1 MTVEIEQ
8 KTNPGIC
15 RKPINDL
22 LGEQFLIP
30 DYQRGFRWE
39 EQQVLDLLE
48 DVHDFFK
55 PNGDENKGSFY
66 CLQPIVVK
74 AQEDSA
80 KWEVVDGQ
88 QRLTTIYL
96 ILQSFNLRFIEEER
110 TQLYTISFE
119 TRELSAEFLSNPTE
133 ERSSEYID
141 FHFMFQA
148 MKTIKDWFK
157 DRKNIIGDFES
168 TLLNRVQVIWYELPK
183 TEIAV
188 DAFTRLNVGKIPLT
202 NAELVRA
209 LFLRSKNFPQTT
221 AELEQ
226 LKIAQEWDSM
236 ERSLQDDD
244 FWYFLTEND
253 DRANRIELIF
263 NLITQDNPSEN
274 EKPGNKLKEFH
285 RFNELIHVEKVK
297 PEKLWDD
304 VKQFYMTLHEW
315 FADPVLFHLIG
326 FLINENAK
334 LLDLIRLSEESSK
347 TQFKN
352 ELRSRIR
359 TKLFPSV
366 DFDENDPSVFRTAL
380 GKDLDEI
387 SYGSPRVKP
396 ILLLFNIASII
407 SNEKSILR
415 FRFDYFKNEK
425 WDIEHIRS
433 VESGRPQSNRDKKPW
448 LEAVRDYFQ
457 ETDGDEDLHKR
468 ASEMISSQTYT
479 MGDDFDKFYDEVIRL
494 LDEESST
501 DVENGIGNLALLD
514 SGTNR
519 GYKNA
524 VFPIKRYK
532 ILQTDQAGTFVPLC
546 TRNVFLK
553 CYSKK
558 LENMFVWASE
568 DQDDYRNAIAD
579 KFLEFFVS

>member
-1 MTVEIEQ
+1 M
-8 KTNPGIC
+8 
-15 RKPINDL
+15 
-22 LGEQFLIP
+22 
-30 DYQRGFRWE
+30 Y
-39 EQQVLDLLE
+39 
-48 DVHDFFK
+48 
-55 PNGDENKGSFY
+55 
-66 CLQPIVVK
+66 
-74 AQEDSA
+74 
-80 KWEVVDGQ
+80 
-88 QRLTTIYL
+88 
-96 ILQSFNLRFIEEER
+96 
-110 TQLYTISFE
+110 
-119 TRELSAEFLSNPTE
+119 
-133 ERSSEYID
+133 
-141 FHFMFQA
+141 QA

-168 TLLNRVQVIWYELPK
+168 TLLNRVQVIWYQLPE

-236 ERSLQDDD
+236 ERALQEDD
-244 FWYFLTEND
+244 FWYFLTEDD

-285 RFNELIHVEKVK
+285 RFNELIHEEKVK

-315 FADPVLFHLIG
+315 FTDPVLFHLVG
-326 FLINENAK
+326 FLINENTK
-334 LLDLIRLSEESSK
+334 LLDLVRLSKKSSK
-347 TQFKN
+347 NEFKK

-359 TKLFPSV
+359 NKLFPTV
-366 DFDENDPSVFRTAL
+366 AFDKDDIDSFRAGL
-380 GKDLDEI
+380 KKDLDDV
-387 SYGSPRVKP
+387 SYGEPRVKP
-396 ILLLFNIASII
+396 ILLLFNIASIVA
-407 SNEKSILR
+407 NEKSILR

-433 VESGRPQSNRDKKPW
+433 VESGRPQSNRNKKPW
-448 LEAVRDYFQ
+448 LEAVRDYFN
-457 ETDGDEDLHKR
+457 ETGGNEELHKR
-468 ASEMISSQTYT
+468 ASEMISNQTYT
-479 MGDDFDKFYDEVIRL
+479 MGDDFDQLYDDVIKL
-494 LDEESST
+494 LDKEGST
-501 DVENGIGNLALLD
+501 EVENGIGNLALLD

-524 VFPIKRYK
+524 VFPIKRRK
-532 ILQTDQAGTFVPLC
+532 ILQTDQEGTFVPLC

-558 LENMFVWASE
+558 LENMFVWTTE
-568 DQDDYRNAIAD
+568 DQEDYLDAIAD
-579 KFLEFFVS
+579 KLLEFFVG